1 MWAGPLVDRRE
12 CSRVRLPTPIV
23 CVAYCTLRCH
33 CTLRCTHMAYCY
45 LFGVARRFREASK
58 ISKNCIALNI
68 VFHCTMHMV
77 HYCIYTLY
85 IAYTCNVTLYFSTL
99 VLVLSSKSGHTEKH
113 VRSGS
118 GEGVIAQMLADL
130 DFCVLLLF
138 YCPRVVITKITKQ
151 E

>member
-23 CVAYCTLRCH
+23 CVAYCTLH
-33 CTLRCTHMAYCY
+33 CTHMAYCY
-45 LFGVARRFREASK
+45 LFSVAGRFEEASK
-58 ISKNCIALNI
+58 TSKNCIALNI

-77 HYCIYTLY
+77 HYCI
-85 IAYTCNVTLYFSTL
+85 YTCNVTLYFSTL